1 LVHDDMMRCR
11 ADRFRRRDVLRLAG
25 QAGLAGLAA
34 GLGVTGCGTGGALPA
49 PPLLV
54 TSPVARYWARQR
66 RHGHV
71 DFANWPYYIDAGHQ
85 TLREFTAVT
94 GITVTYAEVITDD
107 ASWFAKIG
115 PILGSRESIGY
126 DVMVVTDGFQFSELV
141 TRGELIPLD
150 QSRMTHFYAYASP
163 RFTHRPFDPGNTYSM
178 PWASGATGIAW
189 NPAYVKTPVT
199 SISELWNPA
208 YKGRVGMLADLQ
220 DLGNFGM
227 IKLGIDPETSTPAD
241 WRAAA
246 KVLTQQRDAGLV
258 RGYYQQSYLDAL
270 ARGETWISM
279 AWSGD
284 VLQQNVSSGTDLQFV
299 IPAEG
304 GSIWTDNMV
313 IPRYAHNPVDAM
325 MLMDWYY
332 RPPVAATLTES
343 ITYVPAVPAVQPI
356 IGHDAARARGNSR
369 RRLSQVAS
377 SDLIWLTAAEYARL
391 HNYADVSGKLQREYL
406 SVFQP
411 VTTGKLVTAG

>member
-1 LVHDDMMRCR
+1 VSDDSVRDGV
-11 ADRFRRRDVLRLAG
+11 AALGRRDALRLAG

-34 GLGVTGCGTGGALPA
+34 GLGAAGCGTGG
-49 PPLLV
+49 PPSPQV
-54 TSPVARYWARQR
+54 PVANPVARYWARQR

-71 DFANWPYYIDAGHQ
+71 DFANWPYYIDAGHW
-85 TLREFTAVT
+85 TLRDFTAAT
-94 GITVTYAEVITDD
+94 GITVTYAEVITDN
-107 ASWFAKIG
+107 ASWFAKIS
-115 PILGSRESIGY
+115 PILRSRESIGY

-141 TRGELIPLD
+141 TMGELIPLD
-150 QSRMTHFYAYASP
+150 QSRMTHFYANASQ
-163 RFTHRPFDPGNTYSM
+163 RFTRRPFDPGNTYSM

-189 NPAYVKTPVT
+189 NPAHIKTPVT
-199 SISELWNPA
+199 SIAELWNPA

-227 IKLGIDPETSTPAD
+227 IKLGIDPESSTPAD

-246 KVLTQQRDAGLV
+246 RVLTGQREAGLV
-258 RGYYQQSYLDAL
+258 RSYYQQSYLDAL
-270 ARGETWISM
+270 ATGQTWISM

-284 VLQQNVSSGTDLQFV
+284 VLQQNVSSGTNLQFA

-313 IPRYAHNPVDAM
+313 IPRYAQNPVDAM
-325 MLMDWYY
+325 TLMDWYY

-343 ITYVPAVPAVQPI
+343 ITYVPIVPAVQPI
-356 IGHDAARARGNSR
+356 IGYDAARATGRAR

-377 SDLIWLTAAEYARL
+377 SDLIWLTATEYARL
-391 HNYADVSGKLQREYL
+391 HNYPDVSGKRQREYL
-406 SVFQP
+406 SIFGP
-411 VTTGKLVTAG
+411 VTAGKLATGG

>member
-1 LVHDDMMRCR
+1 
-11 ADRFRRRDVLRLAG
+11 
-25 QAGLAGLAA
+25 
-34 GLGVTGCGTGGALPA
+34 
-49 PPLLV
+49 
-54 TSPVARYWARQR
+54 
-66 RHGHV
+66 
-71 DFANWPYYIDAGHQ
+71 
-85 TLREFTAVT
+85 
-94 GITVTYAEVITDD
+94 
-107 ASWFAKIG
+107 
-115 PILGSRESIGY
+115 
-126 DVMVVTDGFQFSELV
+126 MVVTGGFQFSELV
-141 TRGELIPLD
+141 TMGELIPLD
-150 QSRMTHFYAYASP
+150 QSRMTNFYTYASP
-163 RFTHRPFDPGNTYSM
+163 RFQRRPLDPGNTYSM

-220 DLGNFGM
+220 DLGNFGL
-227 IKLGIDPETSTPAD
+227 IKLGIRPETSGPAD

-246 KVLTQQRDAGLV
+246 HVLTQQREAGLV

-284 VLQQNVSSGTDLQFV
+284 VLQQNVSAGTSLQFA

-313 IPRYAHNPVDAM
+313 IPRHAQNPVDAM

-332 RPPVAATLTES
+332 RPPIAATLTES

-356 IGHDAARARGNSR
+356 LAAEAAMTRGKAR
-369 RRLSQVAS
+369 RRLSQVAR

-391 HNYADVSGKLQREYL
+391 HDYPDVSGKRQREFL
-406 SVFQP
+406 SIFQP
-411 VTTGKLVTAG
+411 VTAGQIVAAG